1 MYGIPADQ
9 RVSSGSL
16 GWLRFDGA
24 EDVVPFCRF
33 DKDAVSIH
41 LGMVETLALAYSS
54 TQTRDDNALCNN
66 EQGTNKMGLGSKIS
80 IMHQ

>member
-1 MYGIPADQ
+1 MNEIPAEQ
-9 RVSSGSL
+9 RVSSGFL
-16 GWLRFDGA
+16 GWLRSDGA
-24 EDVVPFCRF
+24 EDDVPFCRF

-41 LGMVETLALAYSS
+41 LDRVETLALAYSS

-80 IMHQ
+80 IMYQ

>member
-1 MYGIPADQ
+1 MYEIPAEQ
-9 RVSSGSL
+9 RVSSGFL

-41 LGMVETLALAYSS
+41 LDRVKTLALAYSS